1 VSSNPFQHL
10 PFRDHGRRFY
20 GRHDPWP
27 SGKSGREGGI
37 LHGFFLKQL
46 ARRLR
51 RLARV
56 VQNDEIRKDI
66 GMKGHR

>member
-1 VSSNPFQHL
+1 MGAVSM
-10 PFRDHGRRFY
+10 
-20 GRHDPWP
+20 GRHDTWP
-27 SGKSGREGGI
+27 GGKSGREGGI
-37 LHGFFLKQL
+37 LHGFLLNQL

-56 VQNDEIRKDI
+56 VQNYEIRKEI